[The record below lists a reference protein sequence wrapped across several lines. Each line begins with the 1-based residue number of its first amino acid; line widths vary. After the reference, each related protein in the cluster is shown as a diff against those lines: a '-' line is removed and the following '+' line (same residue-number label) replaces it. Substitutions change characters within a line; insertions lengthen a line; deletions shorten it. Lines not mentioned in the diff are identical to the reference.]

1 MGSDAEQ
8 KRPIR
13 ANMDMIQKLQEQ
25 VAPEIFTPRCAYDGR
40 KNMYTTRK
48 LPLPDGKQSVRYSS

>member
-1 MGSDAEQ
+1 MGSDSAEQ

-13 ANMDMIQKLQEQ
+13 ANMDMIHRLQND
-25 VAPEIFTPRCAYDGR
+25 VAPEVFTPRCAYDGR

-48 LPLPDGKQSVRYSS
+48 LPLTDGKQSVG